1 MQFGCWGCAEL
12 RNKPKTK
19 TSCGL
24 PQGDESVSQV
34 EIQGYLVGST
44 APSQITEKPL
54 MVEIL
59 LLTLAAS
66 HIVAGVSLTLLPFV
80 PAVHLQLITVIF
92 GAEKV
97 SEEIKFLIA
106 VFGPTVASWG
116 VLFYAL
122 VKTYFRSPTRGTWW
136 ALVISIVVWAPMDSA
151 LCLSYG
157 LYPAVAL
164 NAAVAS
170 LFLGLLLSARH
181 A

>member
-1 MQFGCWGCAEL
+1 M
-12 RNKPKTK
+12 TK
-19 TSCGL
+19 NSYT
-24 PQGDESVSQV
+24 V
-34 EIQGYLVGST
+34 ER
-44 APSQITEKPL
+44 
-54 MVEIL
+54 L
-59 LLTLAAS
+59 LLTLATA

-80 PAVHLQLITVIF
+80 PAIHLQLITVIF

-122 VKTYFRSPTRGTWW
+122 VKTYFRNPTRGTWW
-136 ALVISIVVWAPMDSA
+136 ALVMSIVVWAPMDSA
-151 LCLSYG
+151 LFIYYG

-170 LFLGLLLSARH
+170 LFLGLLFRVRRLSSDE
-181 A
+181 